1 MIDLIWPWLLALI
14 PIPLVSKYW
23 GSKMDQTPAGLIV
36 PTIARFKAINIEATS
51 GVPKIR
57 WKKIFLWAAWSLL
70 VLGASRPV
78 WVGPPQSLPTTGRDM
93 IIAVDISGSMGTED
107 LILDNKQTTRL
118 SAVKKVVNDFI
129 DGRVGDRIGLI
140 LFGTKAYLNAP
151 LTFDL
156 TTVKQ
161 FLNESPIGIAGGK
174 TALGDAIGL
183 ATKRLVQQ
191 SKGDR
196 ILILLTDGANNTGRV
211 APLKAAQLASQA
223 DIRIHTIGVGSTTL
237 QLPGLFARRLVN
249 PSTNLDENTL
259 EQIAELTGGQ
269 YYRAENTERL
279 IDIYRIIDS
288 LEPIQ
293 LKDKLYRPTTSL
305 FHWPLSIAWI
315 ILISLLT
322 NTILRQE
329 KC

>member
-14 PIPLVSKYW
+14 PLPLVSKYW
-23 GSKMDQTPAGLIV
+23 ESKMDHTPAGLIV
-36 PTIARFKAINIEATS
+36 PTIARFKAINIEATR
-51 GVPKIR
+51 GIPQVR
-57 WKKIFLWAAWSLL
+57 WTRIFLWLAWSLL

-78 WVGPPQSLPTTGRDM
+78 WIGPPGALPTTGRDM
-93 IIAVDISGSMGTED
+93 ILAVDISGSMGTED
-107 LILDNKQTTRL
+107 LVFDDRKTTRL
-118 SAVKKVVNDFI
+118 RVVKKVVNDFI
-129 DGRVGDRIGLI
+129 DGRAGDRIGLI

-191 SKGDR
+191 TKGDR
-196 ILILLTDGANNTGRV
+196 ILILLTDGANNTGEV

-223 DIRIHTIGVGSTTL
+223 DIRIHTIGVGSSTL
-237 QLPGLFARRLVN
+237 QLPGLFGSRLVN

-259 EQIAELTGGQ
+259 EQIAKLTGGQ

-279 IDIYRIIDS
+279 IDIYRTIDS
-288 LEPIQ
+288 LEPVQ
-293 LKDKLYRPTTSL
+293 LTDKVYRPTTSL
-305 FHWPLSIAWI
+305 FHWPLSVAWI
-315 ILISLLT
+315 ILVSLLAD
-322 NTILRQE
+322 TIIRE
-329 KC
+329 KR